1 MRVPRLF
8 LQEVGGHGKSFAIA
22 RIAEMF
28 LMRRG
33 ASILTKT
40 KHGSLPIELAEDRG
54 KHAMAA
60 AIRDE
65 EARRIVEV

>member
-1 MRVPRLF
+1 
-8 LQEVGGHGKSFAIA
+8 
-22 RIAEMF
+22 
-28 LMRRG
+28 MRRG